1 MASLPESL
9 RTAKETPAETLA
21 RIQNGFSKNDALVV
35 ALFAARG
42 IDPAEIEP
50 RENVL
55 TYRAWQAKG
64 RQVRKGEKSVRI
76 STYIPVPAKLD
87 SVTGKVLEPASTRPW
102 TAAVF
107 HVSQTKAVQS

>member
-1 MASLPESL
+1 MASLTESR
-9 RTAKETPAETLA
+9 RTTKETPADALA

-42 IDPAEIEP
+42 IDPKTIEP

-64 RQVRKGEKSVRI
+64 RQVCKGEKSVRI
-76 STYIPVPAKLD
+76 TTYIPIDEKRDP
-87 SVTGKVLEPASTRPW
+87 VTGKVTRPAGSRPRL
-102 TAAVF
+102 TAVF
-107 HVSQTKAVQS
+107 HASQTKAVQS

>member
-42 IDPAEIEP
+42 IDPADVEP
-50 RENVL
+50 RVNVL
-55 TYRAWQAKG
+55 TYRAWQAKA
-64 RQVRKGEKSVRI
+64 RQVRRGERSVRI
-76 STYIPVPAKLD
+76 STFIPIDAKID
-87 SVTGKVLEPASTRPW
+87 PVTGKVLEPASSRPW

>member
-1 MASLPESL
+1 MSSVSESP
-9 RTAKETPAETLA
+9 RTAKETPAEALA
-21 RIQNGFSKNDALVV
+21 RIQAGFSKNDALVV

-42 IDPAEIEP
+42 IDPAAIEP

-64 RQVRKGEKSVRI
+64 RQVCRGERSVRI
-76 STYIPVPAKLD
+76 TTYIPIDAKLD
-87 SVTGKVLEPASTRPW
+87 PVTGKVIEPASTRPW

>member
-1 MASLPESL
+1 MASLTESR
-9 RTAKETPAETLA
+9 RTTKETPAEALA
-21 RIQNGFSKNDALVV
+21 RIQIGFSKNDALVV

-42 IDPAEIEP
+42 IDPETIEP

-64 RQVRKGEKSVRI
+64 RQVCRGEKSVKI
-76 STYIPVPAKLD
+76 STFIPIPAKLD
-87 SVTGKVLEPASTRPW
+87 PATGKVIEPASSRPW

>member
-1 MASLPESL
+1 MASLPCSP
-9 RTAKETPAETLA
+9 RTTRETPAESLA
-21 RIQNGFSKNDALVV
+21 RIQAGFSKNDALVV

-42 IDPAEIEP
+42 IDPADVLP

-64 RQVRKGEKSVRI
+64 RQVCKGEKSVRI
-76 STYIPVPAKLD
+76 STFIPVDAKVD
-87 SVTGKVLEPASTRPW
+87 PVTGKVIEPASSRPW

-107 HVSQTKAVQS
+107 HVSQTKVVQS

>member
-1 MASLPESL
+1 MASLTESR
-9 RTAKETPAETLA
+9 RTTKETPAEALV
-21 RIQNGFSKNDALVV
+21 RIQAGFSKNDALVV

-42 IDPAEIEP
+42 IDPADVQP

-64 RQVRKGEKSVRI
+64 RQVCKGEKSVRI
-76 STYIPVPAKLD
+76 TTYIPIEAKVD
-87 SVTGKVLEPASTRPW
+87 PVTGKVIEPASSRPW

-107 HVSQTKAVQS
+107 HISQTKAVQS

>member
-1 MASLPESL
+1 MSSVSNSL
-9 RTAKETPAETLA
+9 RTAKETPAAALA
-21 RIQNGFSKNDALVV
+21 RIQSGFSKNDAIVV

-42 IDPAEIEP
+42 IDPIAIEP

-64 RQVRKGEKSVRI
+64 RQVCKGERSVRI
-76 STYIPVPAKLD
+76 TTYIPIDAKIDPA
-87 SVTGKVLEPASTRPW
+87 TGKVIEPASSRPW

>member
-9 RTAKETPAETLA
+9 RTAKETPAEALA

-42 IDPAEIEP
+42 IDPADVLP

-64 RQVRKGEKSVRI
+64 RQVCKGEKSVRI
-76 STYIPVPAKLD
+76 STYIPIPAKLD
-87 SVTGKVLEPASTRPW
+87 SRTGRVLEPASSRPW

>member
-1 MASLPESL
+1 MASLAESH
-9 RTAKETPAETLA
+9 RTTKETPAEALA
-21 RIQNGFSKNDALVV
+21 RIQAGFSKNDALVV

-64 RQVRKGEKSVRI
+64 RQVCRGERSVKI
-76 STYIPVPAKLD
+76 STYIPIEEKRDP
-87 SVTGKVLEPASTRPW
+87 VTGKVTRAAGSRPW

>member
-1 MASLPESL
+1 MASLAESP
-9 RTAKETPAETLA
+9 RTTRETPAEALA
-21 RIQNGFSKNDALVV
+21 RIQDGFSKNDALVV

-42 IDPAEIEP
+42 IDPAAIEP

-64 RQVRKGEKSVRI
+64 RQVRKGERSVRI
-76 STYIPVPAKLD
+76 TTYIPIPAKLD
-87 SVTGKVLEPASTRPW
+87 STTGKVLEPAGSRPRST
-102 TAAVF
+102 AVF

>member
-1 MASLPESL
+1 MASLTESL
-9 RTAKETPAETLA
+9 RTAKETPAEALA
-21 RIQNGFSKNDALVV
+21 RIQDGFSKNDALVV
-35 ALFAARG
+35 ALFAARR
-42 IDPAEIEP
+42 IDPAAIEP

-64 RQVRKGEKSVRI
+64 RQVCRGERSVRI
-76 STYIPVPAKLD
+76 TTYIPVPAKLD
-87 SVTGKVLEPASTRPW
+87 PVSGKVIEPASSRPW

>member
-9 RTAKETPAETLA
+9 RTAKETPAEVLA
-21 RIQNGFSKNDALVV
+21 RIQSGFSKNDALVV
-35 ALFAARG
+35 ALFTARG
-42 IDPAEIEP
+42 FDPAAIEP

-64 RQVRKGEKSVRI
+64 RQVCKGERSVRI
-76 STYIPVPAKLD
+76 STFIPVDAKID
-87 SVTGKVLEPASTRPW
+87 PVTGKVIEPASTRPW

>member
-1 MASLPESL
+1 MSSVTGSL
-9 RTAKETPAETLA
+9 RTAKETPAEALA
-21 RIQNGFSKNDALVV
+21 RIQAGFSKNDALVI
-35 ALFAARG
+35 ASFAARG
-42 IDPAEIEP
+42 IDPAAIEP

-64 RQVRKGEKSVRI
+64 RQVCKGEKSVRI
-76 STYIPVPAKLD
+76 STYIPIPEKLD
-87 SVTGKVLEPASTRPW
+87 AVTGKVLEPASSRPW

>member
-1 MASLPESL
+1 MASLTESL
-9 RTAKETPAETLA
+9 RTAKETPAEALA
-21 RIQNGFSKNDALVV
+21 RIQAGFSKNDALVV

-64 RQVRKGEKSVRI
+64 RQVCKGERSVRI
-76 STYIPVPAKLD
+76 STFIPIPAKVD
-87 SVTGKVLEPASTRPW
+87 ESTGEILEPASSRPW

>member
-1 MASLPESL
+1 MASLAESPR
-9 RTAKETPAETLA
+9 RTKETPAESLA
-21 RIQNGFSKNDALVV
+21 RIQEGFSKNDALVV

-42 IDPAEIEP
+42 YDPAAIEP

-64 RQVRKGEKSVRI
+64 RQVCKGEKSVKI
-76 STYIPVPAKLD
+76 STFIPIDAKIDPA
-87 SVTGKVLEPASTRPW
+87 TGRVLEPASSRPW

>member
-1 MASLPESL
+1 MSSVSESL
-9 RTAKETPAETLA
+9 RSTRETPAEALA
-21 RIQNGFSKNDALVV
+21 RIQNGFSRNDALVV

-42 IDPAEIEP
+42 IDPATIEP

-64 RQVRKGEKSVRI
+64 RQVRRGEKSVRI
-76 STYIPVPAKLD
+76 STFIPIPAKLD
-87 SVTGKVLEPASTRPW
+87 PVTGKVIEPASSRPW

-107 HVSQTKAVQS
+107 HVSQTKTVQS